1 MDEPPGFSW
10 IENPRLAALARPE
23 SVVDLSWL
31 KEHGIDLLL
40 SLTEE
45 PPNRRDINEAGLMLV
60 HVPIEDMAAP
70 SREDFERSIAT
81 MEKALASGLG
91 VAVHCAAGLGRT
103 GTVLAAWFVHQGMS
117 SREAIR
123 KIRRLRPGSIETE
136 EQAEAVHEFARQKR
150 V

>member
-23 SVVDLSWL
+23 SLAELSWL

-81 MEKALASGLG
+81 IEKALASGLG
-91 VAVHCAAGLGRT
+91 VAA
-103 GTVLAAWFVHQGMS
+103 
-117 SREAIR
+117 
-123 KIRRLRPGSIETE
+123 
-136 EQAEAVHEFARQKR
+136 
-150 V
+150 